1 VSGGITVINHLAD
14 FRRINQV
21 ATAAAAIP
29 FSTSATNHQ
38 SQLNMGSTASTTSDS
53 LARPCF
59 ATTFCQFFPNEKSK
73 GIPKRSCCE

>member
-14 FRRINQV
+14 CRRINQV

-38 SQLNMGSTASTTSDS
+38 SQLNMGSTASSTSDS

-59 ATTFCQFFPNEKSK
+59 ATNFLPIFPERKKQGNTKT
-73 GIPKRSCCE
+73 